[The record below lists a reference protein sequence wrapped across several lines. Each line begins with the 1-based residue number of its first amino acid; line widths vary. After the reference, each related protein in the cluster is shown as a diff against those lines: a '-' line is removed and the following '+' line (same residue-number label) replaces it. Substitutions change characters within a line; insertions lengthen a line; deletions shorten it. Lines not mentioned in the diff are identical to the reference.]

1 MPVSFWLCSLWAQA
15 TPAAPAQPAGAA
27 RLLAILRNYLYGIG
41 EPSITINAQLPW
53 PLGFVEV
60 GPALTWLKVVGLM
73 ALLGWAGAWMV
84 TAIKERTVPKE
95 MNIAGLVAIFG
106 SIAAVLVLMG
116 QAEQKAQ
123 TLPTALL
130 RVVSV
135 LAWAFRLAMIVWAEW
150 ALWSAVRGYGKAAD
164 RWTLVGVHLAFAF
177 GVGAGYVVQPLMIE
191 MARQYKVQAPSPL
204 ISGVRMAGTFMGF
217 VVLAR
222 VVGLLVG
229 EVVAIRWRRI
239 YSIAWH
245 TVVESYRRMWAP
257 WVLIAVFVVIL
268 AFTDWFLHA
277 PRGRE
282 AELGRLFVGSLSLLI
297 SLLLTA
303 MVTILTPISLPNDI
317 QQQTIY
323 TVVSKPVRRLELIW
337 GRMLGFMALV
347 TALLVLF
354 GGLSL
359 IYLER
364 TINKTIA
371 ATDAAAAA
379 EARLGHVPRADQ
391 LREEANQLRARK
403 SARVPVKGLLSFIDS
418 QGIPRIKGIDV
429 GQELESRSFVE
440 GATQSE
446 AIWTFGVVPDPHFR
460 GVILDRRVPV
470 DLLLRSGTVEDIQN
484 QAAVLQMRAA
494 AIKAR
499 LAQPD
504 GGGSGARGLATER
517 DRLLEQAKP
526 IAQKAEALRQQADDV
541 LAQARAAA
549 AAGAK
554 DKARDFLKRYDELHS
569 PPIPVEMTFN
579 VFRTTKGAVIGEAV
593 FASLKVSNPNDLL
606 KPPFL
611 KIFPVHE
618 YYTDRLYFPA
628 SYLVGSNGNLKI
640 EVQCQSATQYLGMAE
655 SDLYVLASRGS
666 FEVNYIKGLAGI
678 WLQAMVLTAIGV
690 FAGTFLSWPVALLTT
705 VFFFL
710 AGQVAFTFLQDF
722 AMQATPLGGGPFES
736 LIRLVTHANL
746 MTELAPTPAVITAKT
761 LDALVMP
768 VMSRLVFVVPN
779 FSALDVSNTVADG
792 FAVDNGLLMGNILM
806 GLAYALPFS
815 VAAYFILKN
824 REVAA

>member
-1 MPVSFWLCSLWAQA
+1 M
-15 TPAAPAQPAGAA
+15 AA
-27 RLLAILRNYLYGIG
+27 LLEVLRSYLYGIG
-41 EPSITINAQLPW
+41 EPSLTINQIWLA
-53 PLGFVEV
+53 GYAVEV
-60 GPALTWLKVVGLM
+60 GPALTWLKIVGLM
-73 ALLGWAGAWMV
+73 SLLGWAGSWMV

-95 MNIAGLVAIFG
+95 MNVAGVVAILG
-106 SIAAVLVLMG
+106 SIAAVLILMA
-116 QAEQKAQ
+116 QTEQKAQ
-123 TLPTALL
+123 TLPTALI

-135 LAWAFRLAMIVWAEW
+135 LSWAFRLTLIVWAEW
-150 ALWSAVRGYGKAAD
+150 ALWSAIRGHGKAAD
-164 RWTLVGVHLAFAF
+164 RWTLVGIHLALAL
-177 GVGAGYVVQPLMIE
+177 GIAAGYFVQPLLLQTAKML
-191 MARQYKVQAPSPL
+191 KVQAPSPL

-222 VVGLLVG
+222 VVGLLFR

-257 WVLIAVFVVIL
+257 WAVIAVFVVIL
-268 AFTDWFLHA
+268 AFTDWFLH
-277 PRGRE
+277 PPRE
-282 AELGRLFVGSLSLLI
+282 AELGRLFVGTLSLLI

-303 MVTILTPISLPNDI
+303 MVTILTPITLPNDI

-364 TINKTIA
+364 TINKAIA

-403 SARVPVKGLLSFIDS
+403 SARVPIKGLLSFIDS
-418 QGIPRIKGIDV
+418 QGIARPKGINV

-460 GVILDRRVPV
+460 GVLLDRRIPV
-470 DLLLRSGTVEDIQN
+470 DLLLRPGTVEDLQN

-494 AIKAR
+494 AIKAQ
-499 LAQPD
+499 LDA
-504 GGGSGARGLATER
+504 GATTRGLTTER

-526 IAQKAEALRQQADDV
+526 IAQKAEALRQQADDLLV
-541 LAQARAAA
+541 QARAAD
-549 AAGAK
+549 AAGEK
-554 DKARDFLKRYDELHS
+554 DKARALRRRYDEMHS
-569 PPIPVEMTFN
+569 PPVPIEMTFN

-593 FASLKVSNPNDLL
+593 FASLKVSNPNDSLR
-606 KPPFL
+606 PPFL

-618 YYTDRLYFPA
+618 YYTDKLYFPA

-655 SDLYVLASRGS
+655 SDLYILASRGS

-705 VFFFL
+705 IFFFL
-710 AGQVAFTFLQDF
+710 SGQVAFTFLEDF
-722 AMQATPLGGGPFES
+722 ALQATPLGGGPFES
-736 LIRLVTHANL
+736 LVRLVTHANL
-746 MTELAPTPAVITAKT
+746 MTDLAPTPAVITAKT

-792 FAVDNGLLMGNILM
+792 FAVENGLLVGNILM